1 MFFCNEKYMFRD
13 VPAWVNR
20 LAYMST
26 CVPFLQRCLPKEW
39 LTPHALEASLAETR
53 GAGASNA
60 GKSKANSEK
69 EK

>member
-1 MFFCNEKYMFRD
+1 MFVTYEKYMFRD

-53 GAGASNA
+53 GAGSSNA
-60 GKSKANSEK
+60 GKNKAEDK
-69 EK
+69 L